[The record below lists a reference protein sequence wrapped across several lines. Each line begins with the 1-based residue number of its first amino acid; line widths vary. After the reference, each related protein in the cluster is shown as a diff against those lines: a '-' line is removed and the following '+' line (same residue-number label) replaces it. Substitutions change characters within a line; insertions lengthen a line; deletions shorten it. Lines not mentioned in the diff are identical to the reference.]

1 MTSFLLQYHPGQTWE
16 RVNRN
21 VYAVLS
27 AVYIAAQATMLT
39 QPGLGEPYVGVF
51 CTYYRIYIG
60 LVLAYIFNPYAVG
73 PVTQTTRNVA
83 FSAGGIL
90 ALSSIV
96 KEFVDAVRTTLNHTT
111 LPKI

>member
-1 MTSFLLQYHPGQTWE
+1 MSSLLRYHTGQTWE

-27 AVYIAAQATMLT
+27 ALYIAAQALMLVR
-39 QPGLGEPYVGVF
+39 PGVGEPYVDVF
-51 CTYYRIYIG
+51 CTCYRIYIG

-90 ALSSIV
+90 ALSIIV
-96 KEFVDAVRTTLNHTT
+96 KELADAARAVVHVGAEQ
-111 LPKI
+111 K